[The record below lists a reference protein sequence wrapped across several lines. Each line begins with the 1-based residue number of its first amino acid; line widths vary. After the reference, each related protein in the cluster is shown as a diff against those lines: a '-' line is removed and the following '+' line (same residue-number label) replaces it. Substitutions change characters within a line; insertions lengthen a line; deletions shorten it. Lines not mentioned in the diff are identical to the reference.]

1 MDNYEPNY
9 TLTHHYTIN
18 STTLLPSNTY
28 LLLLVSTVFVSE
40 LLKNLQILKLPG
52 NKTSLFFFLCPSQI
66 WNSAPKPQI
75 LPKAQKLNSPHRC
88 SNRLKLQY
96 RVPLHCCQE
105 AALFRLKL
113 RFKALSE
120 TQITCLAIQLT
131 GP

>member
-52 NKTSLFFFLCPSQI
+52 NKTSCCFFSLPISNLEFCTQTSNTAKGPETKFSPS
-66 WNSAPKPQI
+66 
-75 LPKAQKLNSPHRC
+75 
-88 SNRLKLQY
+88 LQ
-96 RVPLHCCQE
+96 
-105 AALFRLKL
+105 
-113 RFKALSE
+113 
-120 TQITCLAIQLT
+120 
-131 GP
+131 